1 MVENHLKKFFY
12 VLLYWFEL
20 NFPIKTGNPNNA
32 DYNGDTSLIKAIW
45 MTSNSNIEA
54 DQITHICQEL
64 VRAGIKKYDFI

>member
-1 MVENHLKKFFY
+1 MV
-12 VLLYWFEL
+12 
-20 NFPIKTGNPNNA
+20 IKLIQLGADPNNA